1 MPPDPNQLP
10 LPFQHQPRYDS
21 VDFIHAES
29 NRAARAWLEAEWPDR
44 RLALFGPPGCG
55 KSHLLHIWARQ
66 TAATVLAGQTLAAQT
81 LADLDTIPQHGAL
94 ALDDGDLVRDETLLF
109 HLLNTARDR
118 GLRLLIAA
126 RTAPAR
132 WPVRLPDLS
141 SRLRAIAAVEIH
153 EPDDELLAA
162 LLQRLIADRQLI
174 VTQPARDWILI
185 HCPRSPSALREAVAR
200 LDRESLIFGG
210 PVTRTLAARVLKDD
224 GLDEFS
230 ASGPSLSSDCPGFL
244 YDDLLS
250 PAGVGNGA

>member
-21 VDFIHAES
+21 LDFIPAES
-29 NRAARAWLEAEWPDR
+29 NHAARAWLDTEWPDR

-55 KSHLLHIWARQ
+55 KSHLLHIWARR
-66 TAATVLAGQTLAAQT
+66 TSATVIAGHT
-81 LADLDTIPQHGAL
+81 LADLDRLPEHGAL

-126 RTAPAR
+126 RIAPAR

-141 SRLRAIAAVEIH
+141 SRLRAIAAAEIQ
-153 EPDDELLAA
+153 EPDDDLLAA

-174 VTQPARDWILI
+174 VTQPAREWIAI

-200 LDRESLIFGG
+200 LDRENLISGG
-210 PVTRTLAARVLKDD
+210 PVTRTLAAKVLKDD
-224 GLDEFS
+224 GADEIS
-230 ASGPSLSSDCPGFL
+230 PAEPAPSSDRPGFL
-244 YDDLLS
+244 YKDLLS
-250 PAGVGNGA
+250 PAGIGNGA

>member
-21 VDFIHAES
+21 PDFIPAES
-29 NRAARAWLEAEWPDR
+29 NREARAWLDTEWPDQ
-44 RLALFGPPGCG
+44 RLALYGPPGCG
-55 KSHLLHIWARQ
+55 KSHLLHIWARR
-66 TAATVLAGQTLAAQT
+66 TGATMLAGQTLA
-81 LADLDTIPQHGAL
+81 DLDGMPDHGAL

-141 SRLRAIAAVEIH
+141 SRLRAIATAEIH
-153 EPDDELLAA
+153 EPDDELLVA

-174 VTQPARDWILI
+174 VTHPARDWILT
-185 HCPRSPSALREAVAR
+185 HCPRSPAALREAVAR
-200 LDRESLIFGG
+200 LDRENLVTGG
-210 PVTRTLAARVLKDD
+210 PVTRTLAAKVLKDD
-224 GLDEFS
+224 ELDEVS
-230 ASGPSLSSDCPGFL
+230 IAGLNPSSDHPGFL
-244 YDDLLS
+244 
-250 PAGVGNGA
+250 